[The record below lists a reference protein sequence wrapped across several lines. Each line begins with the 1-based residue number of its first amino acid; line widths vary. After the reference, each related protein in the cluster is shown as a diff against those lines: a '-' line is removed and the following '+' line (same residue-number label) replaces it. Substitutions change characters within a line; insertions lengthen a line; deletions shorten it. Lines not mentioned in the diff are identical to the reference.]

1 MNEIR
6 DDVGRCRLPLR
17 EGLGRMHSQR
27 PVSCDA
33 GDATTVA
40 WGPISQGPILSMTSP
55 ATASCVHR
63 DRGSSFYATYE
74 WSPVASVPGL
84 WRRLP
89 SVPGL
94 RSLYE
99 VQRVRPQSGDRAL
112 RRRAAPS
119 SCLDVYQRGQGSVQ
133 AEKAV
138 GRTGLR
144 NHQRATGG
152 TEVPAARHGQR
163 VGRVD
168 SVGDCLQPAHPLAGV
183 VPLHLR

>member
-1 MNEIR
+1 MPLTTPGRAWKNALAEASQL
-6 DDVGRCRLPLR
+6 RCRR
-17 EGLGRMHSQR
+17 RDNSCLGTHITRT
-27 PVSCDA
+27 D
-33 GDATTVA
+33 
-40 WGPISQGPILSMTSP
+40 LSMTSP